1 MEVVGIQGELESY
14 SRFLASQ
21 EESRIEKIKAHT
33 WIEISHYVSLEY
45 VNCIFELPIKLS
57 GGHVELGFSVSYGTQ
72 EAQQVDLGSV

>member
-1 MEVVGIQGELESY
+1 M
-14 SRFLASQ
+14 
-21 EESRIEKIKAHT
+21 
-33 WIEISHYVSLEY
+33 SLEY

>member
-33 WIEISHYVSLEY
+33 
-45 VNCIFELPIKLS
+45 
-57 GGHVELGFSVSYGTQ
+57 
-72 EAQQVDLGSV
+72 